1 MRRGFGFVGV
11 LVTLVLMVI
20 VGAVAYNIGWSDGV
34 NTHLPAGTTAPAPY
48 MYGSVLHPLFA
59 GFGILWFLFILFGIF
74 WLFRLAF
81 WGFAGRRMWGYYGH
95 GPGGFGFGIFGIFWF
110 LLILF
115 GIFWLFR
122 LAFWGFA
129 GRRMM
134 MGGGGWGYGRGWG
147 YGPGKGG
154 RFEEMAQEWHKRQ
167 HGEQSPASG
176 SSSPPPP
183 PPDTRSV

>member
-1 MRRGFGFVGV
+1 MRRGFGIAG
-11 LVTLVLMVI
+11 LIATTILLVI
-20 VGAVAYNIGWSDGV
+20 VGVIAYNVGWSDGV
-34 NTHLPAGTTAPAPY
+34 NTHLPAATQGDGAPANY
-48 MYGSVLHPLFA
+48 YYGYGFHPFFA
-59 GFGILWFLFILFGIF
+59 GFGIL
-74 WLFRLAF
+74 
-81 WGFAGRRMWGYYGH
+81 
-95 GPGGFGFGIFGIFWF
+95 WF

-129 GRRMM
+129 GRRMW
-134 MGGGGWGYGRGWG
+134 GGGWGYYGRGMRGGG

-167 HGEQSPASG
+167 HGEQPPASG
-176 SSSPPPP
+176 PGSPPPP